1 MQRSKRRS
9 TSRDRSST
17 HSSKGGRLYRVALAV
32 RQNRSQEIGATAS
45 QEAKELGLAA
55 TRKAKELA
63 ERRRQRHVEKHD
75 ATPAAIKAADELDV
89 ALGYVTGSG
98 AKGRI
103 TVRGRPQVGGGL
115 MERPDVELRASVRPS
130 AFATRRPRRPRSTST
145 ASPTMSRSPAAS
157 GRTSPDEGR
166 AGRDLT

>member
-103 TVRGRPQVGGGL
+103 TVRDVRKAGGIDG
-115 MERPDVELRASVRPS
+115 A
-130 AFATRRPRRPRSTST
+130 PRRRAPRQCQAKRLRYEEAPETT
-145 ASPTMSRSPAAS
+145 VDFHGEPTMSRSPAAS
-157 GRTSPDEGR
+157 GRTSPDEVEP
-166 AGRDLT
+166 DVT